1 MYPHEQRFH
10 RSPWTSEQLNSLAV
24 WYASVSTTA
33 GKLASIAGVND
44 ERRPIVLRSL
54 ERCSRVRPL
63 CIFRASTGEYDIGS
77 FMLFDYIYFRSH
89 KLKAFSTPQSK
100 YLSNDEVEKSEDGV
114 TMLLLLLLLLPLG
127 ECMLS
132 QFMLKSVPSD
142 ILKIALLIYL

>member
-1 MYPHEQRFH
+1 MDLQLHRNPALPWTNISTCKVNLDSCTLCKSRVYPHDQQFH

-77 FMLFDYIYFRSH
+77 FMLFDYIYFRSTESFLH
-89 KLKAFSTPQSK
+89 PPEKNTFQMTKWKNLKT
-100 YLSNDEVEKSEDGV
+100 G
-114 TMLLLLLLLLPLG
+114 
-127 ECMLS
+127 
-132 QFMLKSVPSD
+132 
-142 ILKIALLIYL
+142 